1 MNDYERLVEKA
12 AEGIREN
19 GVIDLVTQ
27 AEAADAGYDIGILTR
42 DAQGAAQLG

>member
-27 AEAADAGYDIGILTR
+27 AEAADCGYDIATLTR